1 MRWLG
6 TVVRWVF
13 PSRHM
18 AMRNWDRLGSISGL
32 FEVGAYEDNSSAES
46 IRKTVSG
53 LQFCTDT
60 SIISRIVIPS
70 AAPSLLRH

>member
-1 MRWLG
+1 MA
-6 TVVRWVF
+6 
-13 PSRHM
+13 M
-18 AMRNWDRLGSISGL
+18 AMRHWDRLGSIFGL